1 MKRILPLVLCV
12 MPIST
17 LAETASEVL
26 SKGKILASD
35 TRELY
40 TGTRWIFY
48 DVAYKKTIYRCL
60 TTLRSVQCYQ
70 LKDDTSTFYG
80 ADD

>member
-17 LAETASEVL
+17 LAATSSEIL
-26 SKGKILASD
+26 SKGEILASATED
-35 TRELY
+35 AY
-40 TGTRWIFY
+40 SGDGWIFY
-48 DVAYKKTIYRCL
+48 DVAYKKTIYRCY
-60 TTLRSVQCYQ
+60 TTREDVKCYQ
-70 LKDDTSTFYG
+70 LKDRTITFYG